1 MKHPY
6 NLLIVDDD
14 PFIQKVLHYALRNHY
29 EVTTRVNGLEAM
41 KWLEEGNEPHMV
53 ITDLKMPVFSGFD
66 LIQQIRAS
74 TFFGHIPILVLS
86 SLEESQTRINC
97 LEIGADDYVVK
108 PFNPMEIKAKVD
120 AMMRRTHGKAYQ
132 SDLLP

>member
-1 MKHPY
+1 MKHTY
-6 NLLIVDDD
+6 HLLIVDDD

-29 EVTTRVNGLEAM
+29 EMTVQMNGLEAM
-41 KWLEEGNEPHMV
+41 KWLEEGNEPHII
-53 ITDLKMPVFSGFD
+53 ITDLKMPIFNGFD

-74 TFFGHIPILVLS
+74 NLFRQIPILVLS
-86 SLEESQTRINC
+86 SMEESKTRIHC

-120 AMMRRTHGKAYQ
+120 AMLRRTQGELSK
-132 SDLLP
+132 